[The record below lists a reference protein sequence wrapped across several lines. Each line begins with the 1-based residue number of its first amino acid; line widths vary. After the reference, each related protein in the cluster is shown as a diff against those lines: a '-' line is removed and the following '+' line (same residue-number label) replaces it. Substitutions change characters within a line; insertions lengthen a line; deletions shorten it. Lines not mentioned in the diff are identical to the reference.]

1 MGYSLL
7 GRKRVGTTGQ
17 KGSLLFILFAA
28 FIVYR
33 FFDAG
38 HSDWCEVIPHCSFSD
53 HLNIYLFNFWLC
65 WVFVVA
71 LRLSLVAVS
80 GGYSDCSGGFSCCRA
95 RAQ

>member
-7 GRKRVGTTGQ
+7 GHKRVGTTVQ
-17 KGSLLFILFAA
+17 KGSLFFILFAA
-28 FIVYR
+28 FIIYR

-65 WVFVVA
+65 WVLVGA
-71 LRLSLVAVS
+71 LRLSLVAAS
-80 GGYSDCSGGFSCCRA
+80 GGYSDYSEQASHWGGFS
-95 RAQ
+95 